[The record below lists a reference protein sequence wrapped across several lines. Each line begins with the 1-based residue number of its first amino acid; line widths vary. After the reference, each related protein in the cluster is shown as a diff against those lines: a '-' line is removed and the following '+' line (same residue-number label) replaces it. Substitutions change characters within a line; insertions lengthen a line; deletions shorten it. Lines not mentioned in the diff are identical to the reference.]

1 MFPILYHAHHSLHPE
16 DIPFWLGLAQKYP
29 APVLEL
35 GCGSGRLLIP
45 LALEGIAIF
54 GCDNDFEMLR
64 VLSNNLSESPR
75 ARANIFQA
83 DFTAL
88 HLAIQ
93 FGLIFLPCNTY
104 STLTTEQRQALLK
117 RVFAHLLPGGAFAVS
132 LPNPARLKRLPRRA
146 EAEIEEV
153 FAHPIDKE
161 PVQVSSAWLRE
172 QDCFTVL
179 WHYDHLFPDGTV
191 ERLTAQVKHYL
202 TPVAQLCQEL
212 KAAGFLEPA
221 LIGDYD
227 GAAYSASSA
236 QLILI
241 AKR

>member
-1 MFPILYHAHHSLHPE
+1 
-16 DIPFWLGLAQKYP
+16 
-29 APVLEL
+29 VLEL
-35 GCGSGRLLIP
+35 GCGSGRVLIP
-45 LALEGIAIF
+45 LALEGKSVF
-54 GCDNDFEMLR
+54 GCDIDFEMLR
-64 VLSNNLSESPR
+64 VLLNNLSASQQ
-75 ARANIFQA
+75 AQAHIFQA

-88 HLAIQ
+88 HLAVK

-104 STLTTEQRQALLK
+104 STLTAEQRPALLK
-117 RVFAHLLPGGAFAVS
+117 CVFTHLLPGGAFAVS
-132 LPNPARLKRLPRRA
+132 LPNPLRLKRLPRRA
-146 EAEIEEV
+146 EAEVEEV
-153 FAHPIDKE
+153 FAHPIDQE
-161 PVQVSSAWLRE
+161 PVQVSSAWVRE
-172 QDCFTVL
+172 QDCFTIL

-202 TPVAQLCQEL
+202 TPVAQLCQEVE
-212 KAAGFLEPA
+212 AAGFSELT